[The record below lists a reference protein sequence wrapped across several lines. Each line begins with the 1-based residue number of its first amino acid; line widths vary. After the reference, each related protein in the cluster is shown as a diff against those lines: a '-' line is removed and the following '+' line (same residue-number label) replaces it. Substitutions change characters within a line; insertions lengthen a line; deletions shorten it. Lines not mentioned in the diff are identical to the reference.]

1 VARATRS
8 RVAKLNSSITEDDQ
22 KSMTQDAPA
31 SAAKT
36 TAKRPVGKWNRQKR
50 RAQHPLPPPKK
61 LTKEERRAKY
71 TARARDR
78 QLHQKTKDLVCYHC
92 REKGHSIQQCPQQQ
106 ANNNQTNNKS
116 NSKKKKMVATPATAI
131 CYKCGSTEHTLASCP
146 KNTKYGDGDAQQ
158 HLPFATCFICQEQG
172 HLASSCSQN
181 KHGIFVNGG
190 ACKHCGSNRHR
201 GADCPERAKQKR
213 ADGTEPGGGRVEE
226 VDVSDLLE
234 EGSNDNAGAE
244 LLPSPRTGKKEAT
257 SEPADE
263 SAKRQAKNVGKKR
276 RVVKF

>member
-1 VARATRS
+1 
-8 RVAKLNSSITEDDQ
+8 
-22 KSMTQDAPA
+22 MTQDAPA
-31 SAAKT
+31 SSASAAKT
-36 TAKRPVGKWNRQKR
+36 TATRPVGKWNRKKR
-50 RAQHPLPPPKK
+50 RAQHPLSPPKK

-78 QLHQKTKDLVCYHC
+78 QLHQKNKDLVCYHC

-106 ANNNQTNNKS
+106 ANHKTNN
-116 NSKKKKMVATPATAI
+116 NDNKKKKKVVAPSTAI

-146 KNTKYGDGDAQQ
+146 KNKKGGEGDDSQ
-158 HLPFATCFICQEQG
+158 HLLPFATCFICQEQG

-201 GADCPERAKQKR
+201 GADCPERAKWKR

-234 EGSNDNAGAE
+234 EGSNDDTGAE
-244 LLPSPRTGKKEAT
+244 LLPSSRADKKEAA

-263 SAKRQAKNVGKKR
+263 SAKRQAKKVGKKR